1 MKKRMGICALF
12 LLTAMLTGGC
22 AMRTV
27 EQMYNVPKRSQSF
40 SHVQSAMDVA
50 MAGLD
55 YAAPISGENQ
65 QTVQL
70 ADLDGDGVNEYLVF
84 ARSESRTHLDVL
96 IFDTDE
102 EENCYL
108 AEVIELNGSAFERV
122 EYVDIDNLPGS
133 ELVLGRQVSD
143 QVMGAVCVYSFG
155 TGRAEKILS
164 TNYSHFLTC
173 DLDENRKYEL
183 MILRPA
189 ASGEVGEGRALAL
202 RYEYRQGE
210 MERSMEVPL
219 SASADSVKRVVEGK
233 LQDGAPA
240 LFVSSTVGD
249 SAIATDVLAM
259 DEGKL
264 RNLVGAGGSV
274 SALRNYY
281 VYATDI
287 DEDGVMEIPSL
298 ITMQSVTARA
308 SGESQ
313 YLIRWESLNRKGE
326 RKEKRYTFHDYAG
339 GWYLQLDPAWATR
352 ISAEK
357 EGNTY
362 LFYLWDEDGVD
373 AEALFTLYVLT
384 GSNRD
389 QAAAQEDRFPLYRKE
404 GTAYAAKLHEAAVGY
419 GLTEAY
425 LQSSFHLIHQDW
437 KTGET

>member
-1 MKKRMGICALF
+1 MKKRMGLAALF
-12 LLTAMLTGGC
+12 LTTAMLTGGC

-27 EQMYNVPKRSQSF
+27 EQMYDVPRRSQSF
-40 SHVQSAMDVA
+40 SHVQSAMDMA
-50 MAGLD
+50 MVGLD
-55 YAAPISGENQ
+55 YASPISGENQ

-70 ADLDGDGVNEYLVF
+70 ADLDGDGVNEYVVF
-84 ARSESRTHLDVL
+84 ARSETRTHLDVL

-102 EENCYL
+102 EGNCYL
-108 AEVIELNGSAFERV
+108 AECIELNGSVFERV
-122 EYVDIDNLPGS
+122 EYVDIDGIPGS
-133 ELVLGRQVSD
+133 ELVVGRQVSD
-143 QVMGAVCVYSFG
+143 QVMGAVCVYSFA
-155 TGRAEKILS
+155 TGRAEKLLS
-164 TNYSHFLTC
+164 TNYAHFLTC
-173 DLDENRKYEL
+173 DLDQDRQHEV
-183 MILRPA
+183 MIIRPG
-189 ASGEVGEGRALAL
+189 ASGEAGEGRALAL

-210 MERSMEVPL
+210 MERSMEIQL
-219 SASADSVKRVVEGK
+219 SATADNVKRIVEGK

-240 LFVSSTVGD
+240 LFVSSVVGD
-249 SAIATDVLAM
+249 SSIATDVLAV

-287 DEDGVMEIPSL
+287 DEDGIMEIPSL
-298 ITMQSVTARA
+298 IPMQSVTARA

-313 YLIRWESLNRKGE
+313 YLIRWDSLNRKGE
-326 RKEKRYTFHDYAG
+326 RQEKRYTFHDYAG

-362 LFYLWDEDGVD
+362 LFYLWDQEGVD
-373 AEALFTLYVLT
+373 AEALFTLYVFT
-384 GSNRD
+384 GSDRD

-404 GTAYAAKLHEAAVGY
+404 GTAYAAKLHKAAVGY
-419 GLTEAY
+419 GLTEEY
-425 LQSSFHLIHQDW
+425 LQSSFHLIRQDW